1 MNLFYRWWLSPD
13 KSWLWLFGS
22 QDVCKTKCCQFFWKS
37 NWGWQRSWCVRG
49 WRWKWTANLPQD
61 SQVEM
66 WNILINLFSVMKFFS
81 RLGRTSFRKIKEKRD
96 YHQHRNNASW
106 IYLSRLSATR
116 EFAYMKALYDRGFP
130 VPKPIDF
137 NRHCVLM
144 ELVNGAPL

>member
-1 MNLFYRWWLSPD
+1 MMVIAWQILVTISWPSNHLWEETLSLLLETKLELVKKLMCTLLGMKKKRSASKFTGNLHI
-13 KSWLWLFGS
+13 
-22 QDVCKTKCCQFFWKS
+22 
-37 NWGWQRSWCVRG
+37 
-49 WRWKWTANLPQD
+49 
-61 SQVEM
+61 
-66 WNILINLFSVMKFFS
+66 NILMNKSFWIKFFS

-130 VPKPIDF
+130 VPTPIDF

-144 ELVNGAPL
+144 DLVKGAPL